1 MAKVSDLWQRSERD
15 AETGC
20 LRWTG
25 AHTPRGYGQI
35 RIGGKNVA
43 VHRLAY
49 EQTRGEIPEGYDVD
63 HVHEAGCR
71 YRDCIEPS
79 HLEAVTHAEN
89 VTRQLALITQCPA
102 GHEYTPENTITGL
115 NGRGYP
121 SRRCRTCKNERH
133 AEYIRSN
140 RG

>member
-49 EQTRGEIPEGYDVD
+49 EQTRGRTR
-63 HVHEAGCR
+63 VHPGKHN
-71 YRDCIEPS
+71 YRPQW
-79 HLEAVTHAEN
+79 
-89 VTRQLALITQCPA
+89 TRVPITQVSHMQERA
-102 GHEYTPENTITGL
+102 
-115 NGRGYP
+115 
-121 SRRCRTCKNERH
+121 SRRIHKE
-133 AEYIRSN
+133 
-140 RG
+140 